1 MTQPEPVPQAP
12 GGEPLPID
20 VMEVFGYRGIGALA
34 ERMGIQFLEL
44 TAERSVARMPVEGNT
59 QPLGLVHG
67 GAYVVLAE
75 SMGSTAANL
84 HAGPGKVAMGIEIN
98 ASHSG
103 SATEGWVI
111 GTCTAIHLGKS
122 LATHQIEI
130 DDEKGRRLSTVR
142 ITNIIKDRRPNQVFE
157 PK

>member
-1 MTQPEPVPQAP
+1 MTTSETAAQ
-12 GGEPLPID
+12 EPLPID

-44 TAERSVARMPVEGNT
+44 SAERSVARMPVEGNT

-75 SMGSTAANL
+75 SLGSTAANL
-84 HAGPGKVAMGIEIN
+84 HAGPEKVAMGIEIN

-103 SATEGWVI
+103 SATQGWVI
-111 GTCTAIHLGKS
+111 GTCTAIHLGRS
-122 LATHQIEI
+122 LTTHQIEV
-130 DDEKGRRLSTVR
+130 DDENGRRLSTVR

-157 PK
+157 KS